1 MGKSDRI
8 PSAGQLRP
16 REAGVSTVVSE
27 KTPSVL
33 CVNGGSSSV
42 IFALYGLDGSPKAL
56 LRGKIDRIGLQN
68 TRIIFEDFRREQKG
82 SDVIGDFDHA
92 SAANF
97 LLKWLEEKLVFGS
110 VEAIGHRIVNGGWRY
125 KEPQPV
131 TAEMV
136 DEIRRIS
143 AYAPEHLPSE
153 LALIELLGKR
163 LPGLLQVAC
172 FDTAFHREMPQ
183 VAKILPLPW
192 KYREQGVERY
202 GFHGLSFEYLMD
214 ELARVAGADAARGRV
229 ILAHLGN
236 GSSLAAVHNGKG
248 IDTSMGFT
256 PAAGVPM
263 GTRSGDLDPG
273 LVWYFAQTE
282 QMSANQFH
290 QMINHQ
296 SGLLG
301 VSGISSDVREL
312 LEREKDDIRAAEAI
326 ALFCY
331 QVKKFIGAYSA
342 ALGGLDT
349 LIFTGGVG
357 ENAPAVRERICSGLD
372 FLGIELEKSR
382 NVSNANII
390 SAEGARVA
398 VHVMRTDEELMIAKA
413 TGRILNRNRSSSTQ
427 GLDT

>member
-1 MGKSDRI
+1 M
-8 PSAGQLRP
+8 PSAGQPRLR
-16 REAGVSTVVSE
+16 ETDASTVALE
-27 KTPSVL
+27 NAPSVL
-33 CVNGGSSSV
+33 CLNGGSSSV
-42 IFALYGLDGSPKAL
+42 RFALYGLDSSPTAL

-68 TRIIFEDFRREQKG
+68 TRITFEDFRHEQKG
-82 SDVIGDFDHA
+82 TDVIGDFDHA

-97 LLKWLEEKLVFGS
+97 LVKWLDEQLVFGS
-110 VEAIGHRIVNGGWRY
+110 VSAIGHRIVNGGWRY

-131 TAEMV
+131 TADMV
-136 DEIRRIS
+136 DEIRRVS

-153 LALIELLGKR
+153 LALVELFGKR

-183 VAKILPLPW
+183 VAKILPLPR

-214 ELARVAGADAARGRV
+214 ELARTAGADAAQGRV

-282 QMSANQFH
+282 QMSSKQFH
-290 QMINHQ
+290 QMVNHQ

-301 VSGISSDVREL
+301 VSGTSSDFREL
-312 LEREKDDIRAAEAI
+312 LQQTDDVRAAEAI
-326 ALFCY
+326 ELFCY
-331 QVKKFIGAYSA
+331 QVKKFVGAYSA

-372 FLGIELEKSR
+372 FLGINVEKSR
-382 NVSNANII
+382 NDSNAKII
-390 SAEGARVA
+390 SAEGASVT

-413 TGRILNRNRSSSTQ
+413 TGRIFTGNRSRSTQ
-427 GLDT
+427 GLDP